1 MLTVQTPD
9 GVKRILNCIPSR
21 ETENDWR
28 LESAVS
34 AQIVEKPQESP
45 PHIDLREDWW
55 EVGNQGNTGSCVG
68 WATADGVLRWHFVK
82 AKRIGEGQKAKLS
95 VRFIWMAAKET
106 DEFLSTPTTFLE
118 GTGTSLK
125 AALNIA
131 RNYGAATEEMLPFD
145 PEVLYHGDEQEFYAR
160 TTTLKISSYIN
171 LRPYQQ
177 VLPLNEWCT
186 WMATQ
191 GPILTRLNVDE
202 TWMRVSGDGKLDHY
216 QLPDPNNPNGY
227 GGHAVALV
235 GYGEDGRLIVRN
247 SWGDQWGHNGFAYA
261 SQEYAGAAFTEAY
274 GVSVRTVMPHLGK
287 G

>member
-9 GVKRILNCIPSR
+9 GVERILNCIPSR

-28 LESAVS
+28 FESAVR
-34 AQIVEKPQESP
+34 AQIVEKSQERP

-55 EVGNQGNTGSCVG
+55 PAGDQKNTGSCVG
-68 WATADGVLRWHFVK
+68 WALADGVLRWHFVK
-82 AKRIGEGQKAKLS
+82 AKRIGQNAKLS

-106 DEFLSTPTTFLE
+106 DQFINTPTTFIE
-118 GTGTSLK
+118 GAGTSLK
-125 AALNIA
+125 AALDIA

-145 PEVLYHGDEQEFYAR
+145 PESLSHTDEEEFYAR
-160 TTTLKISSYIN
+160 TTSLKISSYVN
-171 LRPYQQ
+171 LRPDPQ

-186 WMATQ
+186 WMAAH

-202 TWMRVSGDGKLDHY
+202 TWMQVSKDGKLDHY
-216 QLPDPNNPNGY
+216 QKGY
-227 GGHAVALV
+227 AGHAVALV
-235 GYGEDGRLIVRN
+235 GYREDGRLIVRN
-247 SWGDQWGHNGFAYA
+247 SWGKEWGDGGFAYA